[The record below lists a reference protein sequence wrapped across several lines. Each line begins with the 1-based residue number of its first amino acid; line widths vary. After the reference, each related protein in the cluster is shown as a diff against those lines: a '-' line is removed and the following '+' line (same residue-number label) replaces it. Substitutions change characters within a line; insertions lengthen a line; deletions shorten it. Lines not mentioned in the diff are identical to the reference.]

1 MIYKVD
7 NSFTQNLFKEL
18 FKWQRVNREKMRK
31 QTLDGPGTVL
41 KSMDTKYPK
50 ILMCAEKCSRK
61 VNGNYLW
68 DQVCFIEEGETNMYW
83 VSTMCIFHLISL

>member
-41 KSMDTKYPK
+41 KSMGH
-50 ILMCAEKCSRK
+50 K
-61 VNGNYLW
+61 VP
-68 DQVCFIEEGETNMYW
+68 
-83 VSTMCIFHLISL
+83 